1 MSSAGFYAGLPVL
14 PDFSGVADPRSYTPL
29 PGDWHV
35 AACDVRNSTLA
46 VQAGNYKHVNTV
58 GASAV
63 TAMLNAAGELD
74 IPFIFEGD
82 GSAFCVPA
90 ELLEDAKAALVK
102 TQEMAQKSFG
112 LELRVATI
120 PVAKI
125 REAGYDIQVARVRVS
140 ENYIQAAFA
149 GGGMAYADK
158 YMKDPA
164 TAPLCEVKPGSVVAR
179 GSLEGLECRWQDI
192 PSRHG
197 ETVSVMVRALTSEP
211 GKAATVYRD
220 VLAKVQEVYGD
231 DDASHPVSLPALSA
245 NALYQDVIDKVQEIY
260 GSDETSHPISMP
272 GLAMTLD
279 GKRLDVEARV
289 RTYDRGAF
297 GRSSFGRWLWVMRTR
312 WFVILGWF
320 LMKFGLKTEETDW
333 STYKETLVRNTDV
346 RKFNDVFR
354 QILAGNAA
362 QREALDAWLAERYA
376 RRELV
381 YGLHVTNRAHMT
393 CLVFNYSGKHLH
405 FIDGADGGL
414 FLAAKAFKERAAKL
428 IAV

>member
-1 MSSAGFYAGLPVL
+1 MSSAGFYAALPVL
-14 PDFSGVADPRSYTPL
+14 PDFSGVADPRNYAPL

-35 AACDVRNSTLA
+35 ATCDVRNSTLA

-74 IPFIFEGD
+74 IPFVFEGD
-82 GSAFCVPA
+82 GSAFCVPPQ
-90 ELLEDAKAALVK
+90 LLEDAKAALVK

-120 PVAKI
+120 PVANI
-125 REAGYDIQVARVRVS
+125 RAAGYDIQVARVHVS

-164 TAPLCEVKPGSVVAR
+164 TAPLCEITPGSVVAR

-192 PSRHG
+192 PSKHG
-197 ETVSVMVRALTSEP
+197 ETVSLIVRAL
-211 GKAATVYRD
+211 GADAVTVYAE
-220 VLAKVQEVYGD
+220 VIAKVRV
-231 DDASHPVSLPALSA
+231 V
-245 NALYQDVIDKVQEIY
+245 Y
-260 GSDETSHPISMP
+260 GSDEASHPLTPPIETLMP
-272 GLAMTLD
+272 SLS
-279 GKRLDVEARV
+279 ARQLGNEVGV
-289 RTYDRGAF
+289 RAADCGAF
-297 GRSSFGRWLWVMRTR
+297 GQWLWLMRAR

-376 RRELV
+376 KRELV

-414 FLAAKAFKERAAKL
+414 FLAAKQFKERAAKL
-428 IAV
+428 IVV